1 MRKSLLPVVLLLLF
15 VTAAIAQETSK
26 LAVAKSDTIRTVLE
40 KHAGQRISVKLNS
53 GEELTG
59 IVRSV
64 GDKLV
69 HLGELSGREYFDAV
83 IDHDEIAAVIVRV
96 RGAS

>member
-1 MRKSLLPVVLLLLF
+1 MRKSLFPAVLLLLF
-15 VTAAIAQETSK
+15 VSVAIAQEPAK
-26 LAVAKSDTIRTVLE
+26 LTVAKNDTMRSVLE
-40 KHAGQRISVKLNS
+40 KHAGQRVSVTLDS

-69 HLGELSGREYFDAV
+69 HLGELTGKEYFDAV
-83 IDHDEIAAVIVRV
+83 IDHEEIAAVIIRV
-96 RGAS
+96 RGVS

>member
-1 MRKSLLPVVLLLLF
+1 MRRSLLPVVLTLLF
-15 VTAAIAQETSK
+15 VSVAIAQEPAK
-26 LAVAKSDTIRTVLE
+26 MAVAKNDTIRTVLE
-40 KHAGQRISVKLNS
+40 KHSGQRVTVKLDS

-69 HLGELSGREYFDAV
+69 HLGELSGKEYFDAV
-83 IDHDEIAAVIVRV
+83 IDHEEVAAVIVRV
-96 RGAS
+96 RGVS